1 MDFFNS
7 LSQVVKNRENFKKWE
22 QDQRDTEA
30 KRQELYNRRQYTPEE
45 IEEAKQFGERIIDVV
60 DIMDN
65 HSENVAENVETAVS
79 PLVSLAPLL
88 ATLGTGA
95 YYFKKIVGST
105 VDKIWKIEQEDL
117 WDNENAQ
124 KLAQEITDKIHE
136 TRPNKEGFSAWHFS
150 EKRKIDKIPDASLK
164 ARAMEIYKNYISVNS
179 GAAE

>member
-95 YYFKKIVGST
+95 YYIKKIAGPAG
-105 VDKIWKIEQEDL
+105 DKIWEIEKEML
-117 WDNENAQ
+117 WNNQDVH
-124 KLAQEITDKIHE
+124 KLI
-136 TRPNKEGFSAWHFS
+136 
-150 EKRKIDKIPDASLK
+150 KRVFIIG
-164 ARAMEIYKNYISVNS
+164 IS
-179 GAAE
+179 